1 MADVQLTN
9 GFCARLNNSD
19 NEEDELYN
27 SQPVIQFLSFKR
39 VPPSGGASTVD
50 RYRVIVSDGEH
61 FQQSMLATQ
70 LNHLVEE
77 EQVLK
82 HSIAVIEKF
91 TCNLVQGKKL
101 LIILAMR
108 VLKKEAEKIGNP
120 TPLQLRGS
128 SSGPSVEMQAQTPA
142 VQSPAPST
150 FMNTPNVTNTTAP
163 PAQPARQ
170 QTQAGRGGRH
180 AIYPIESLS
189 PYQNHW
195 TIKARVTAK
204 SDIRTWSNQRG
215 EGKLFNVTLMD
226 ESGEIRAT
234 AFNAAVD
241 EFYDRLQE
249 GKVYLISKAKVNLA
263 KKKFSNLNNE
273 YELTLER
280 STEVEEC
287 PDATDVPTVKFT
299 FVDIAGLQ
307 ELPKDAICDVIGIVK
322 EVGELSTITSKATN
336 KEIPK
341 RDLTVVDKSRFSV
354 RVTLWGKQAEQ
365 YNATDQ
371 PVVAFKGAKVGDF
384 QGRSLSVMSS
394 SSIFINPDIPEAHLL
409 RGWYDSIGAEQTY
422 QSHTNTMPSGGGVN
436 FDRAEIRSL
445 HDVKTSD
452 MGLSDRVDTFC
463 SRATIMHIR
472 NENIA
477 YPACPTQGCGKKVLL
492 MGDSWRCE
500 KCDKSYPKP
509 EYRYMISMAVADY
522 SGQAWFSGFNDV
534 GKAIFDIS
542 ADELMDIKER
552 DDTKFNQMLERA
564 IGSTYNF
571 ACRARQDNFNDQ
583 TRVRYGISRIL
594 PLDYREEAS
603 YLANLL
609 LRSEWSR

>member
-1 MADVQLTN
+1 MADIQLTT
-9 GFCARLNNSD
+9 GICARLSNSEND
-19 NEEDELYN
+19 DDELYN
-27 SQPVIQFLSFKR
+27 SQPVVQFLSFKR
-39 VPPSGGASTVD
+39 VPPSGGASTMD

-61 FQQSMLATQ
+61 FLQSMLATQ

-108 VLKKEAEKIGNP
+108 VLKKEAEKIGSP
-120 TPLQLRGS
+120 TPVQPRGGG
-128 SSGPSVEMQAQTPA
+128 SGPSVDMQPDTPT
-142 VQSPAPST
+142 VPSPAPST
-150 FMNTPNVTNTTAP
+150 SVNTTSTPATVVP
-163 PAQPARQ
+163 RAQPARQ
-170 QTQAGRGGRH
+170 QTQAGRGGRS

-195 TIKARVTAK
+195 TIKARVTQK

-273 YELTLER
+273 YELGLER
-280 STEVEEC
+280 STEIEEC
-287 PDATDVPTVKFT
+287 TDATDVPTVKFN

-322 EVGELSTITSKATN
+322 EVGELSAITSKATN

-341 RDLTVVDKSRFSV
+341 RELTVVDKSGFSV

-384 QGRSLSVMSS
+384 QGRSLSIMSS
-394 SSIFINPDIPEAHLL
+394 SSLYINPDIPEAHLL

-422 QSHTNTMPSGGGVN
+422 QSHTNAMSNGGGVS
-436 FDRAEIRSL
+436 FDRAEIMCL

-477 YPACPTQGCGKKVLL
+477 YPACPACGKKVVQ
-492 MGDSWRCE
+492 MGDNWRCE

-534 GKAIFDIS
+534 GRTIFGMP
-542 ADELMDIKER
+542 ADELIEIRER
-552 DDTKFNQMLERA
+552 DDIKFNQVLERT

-571 ACRARQDNFNDQ
+571 TCRARQDNFNDQ

-594 PLDYREEAS
+594 PLEYREEAS

>member
-1 MADVQLTN
+1 MTMDPQLTT
-9 GFCARLNNSD
+9 GICARLNNPEND
-19 NEEDELYN
+19 DDELFN
-27 SQPVIQFLSFKR
+27 SQPVVQFLSFKR
-39 VPPSGGASTVD
+39 VPPSGGASTMD

-61 FQQSMLATQ
+61 FLQAMLATQ
-70 LNHLVEE
+70 LNHMVEE
-77 EQVLK
+77 EQLLK

-101 LIILAMR
+101 WIILGLR
-108 VLKKEAEKIGNP
+108 VLKKEAEKVGSP
-120 TPLQLRGS
+120 TPLQPRGGGN
-128 SSGPSVEMQAQTPA
+128 GPSIDTQAQTPA
-142 VQSPAPST
+142 PVSPAPST
-150 FMNTPNVTNTTAP
+150 STSNTNNTVIP
-163 PAQPARQ
+163 PQPVRQ
-170 QTQAGRGGRH
+170 QTQSSRSGRS

-189 PYQNHW
+189 PYQNSW
-195 TIKARVTAK
+195 TIKARVTSK

-215 EGKLFNVTLMD
+215 EGKLFNITLMD

-241 EFYDRLQE
+241 EFYDRIQE
-249 GKVYLISKAKVNLA
+249 GKVYFITKAKVNLA
-263 KKKFSNLNNE
+263 KKKFSNLQNE

-287 PDATDVPTVKFT
+287 PDAADVPAVKFN
-299 FVDIAGLQ
+299 FVTIAGLQ
-307 ELPKDAICDVIGIVK
+307 EIPKDAVCDVIGVVK

-341 RDLTVVDKSRFSV
+341 RELTVVDRSGFSV
-354 RVTLWGKQAEQ
+354 RITLWGKQAEQ

-371 PVVAFKGAKVGDF
+371 PVIAFKGAKVGDY
-384 QGRSLSVMSS
+384 QGRSLSIMSS
-394 SSIFINPDIPEAHLL
+394 SSLYINPDIPEAHLL

-422 QSHTNTMPSGGGVN
+422 QSHTSATPFGGGVS
-436 FDRAEIRSL
+436 FDRAEIRPL
-445 HDVKTSD
+445 NDVKTSEL
-452 MGLSDRVDTFC
+452 GLSDKVDTFS

-472 NENIA
+472 GENLV
-477 YPACPTQGCGKKVLL
+477 YPACPAQGCGKKVLQ

-509 EYRYMISMAVADY
+509 EHRYMISMAVADY

-534 GKAIFDIS
+534 GKLVFGMS
-542 ADELMDIKER
+542 ADDLVEIKDR
-552 DDTKFNQMLERA
+552 DDTKYNQVLESA

-571 ACRARQDNFNDQ
+571 ACRARQDNYNDQ

-594 PLDYREEAS
+594 PLDYREEAT